1 MAHSSKRIQFLDL
14 VRSVFRLNALL
25 VAEGDSMSEELGLTS
40 ARWKVIGVVALS
52 TNGMTVPA
60 IGRALG
66 QSRQAVQRVSD
77 VIAKDGLIEF
87 KANPN
92 HKKSV
97 LVHLTEKGKQAYGA
111 LRDVQDPW
119 AVENTRDIAPEDL
132 ETTLQLLQ
140 RLVQTLEK
148 NQQRHRA
155 ARQKQQP

>member
-1 MAHSSKRIQFLDL
+1 MAHSSKGIQFLDL

-25 VAEGDSMSEELGLTS
+25 VAEGDNMSEELGLTS

-77 VIAKDGLIEF
+77 VIARDGLIEF
-87 KANPN
+87 KPNPK

-97 LVHLTEKGKQAYGA
+97 LVHLTEAGKRAYNS

-119 AVENTRDIAPEDL
+119 AVENTRDFASEDL
-132 ETTLQLLQ
+132 ETTLQLIQ
-140 RLVQTLEK
+140 RLIQTLEK
-148 NQQRHRA
+148 NQQRRRSHRL
-155 ARQKQQP
+155 KQGS